1 MAWRVMADELS
12 KEEPPSPDPPFWG
25 SNYTPSQES
34 QDVQDFI
41 GRRRLRILNGQD
53 PEKMPDKFTPLV
65 NLLKFEWPKN
75 ENARQWASS
84 KPWDDETTWSR
95 NCKPNKRQK
104 KLALAGWRHEH
115 HACDRGDGCSCSQ
128 QLCWPIRAIPALSV
142 QSNQSSHQAVIKAAI
157 RVQRAPQPVCAA
169 TRSLTLVNSA
179 VRLHACRECTV
190 KAGTKYGR

>member
-1 MAWRVMADELS
+1 MADDLS

-104 KLALAGWRHEH
+104 KLELGGATSITPATEGTVAAAASSFAGP
-115 HACDRGDGCSCSQ
+115 SVPF
-128 QLCWPIRAIPALSV
+128 QL
-142 QSNQSSHQAVIKAAI
+142 
-157 RVQRAPQPVCAA
+157 
-169 TRSLTLVNSA
+169 
-179 VRLHACRECTV
+179 
-190 KAGTKYGR
+190 

>member
-1 MAWRVMADELS
+1 MAGRGMAADLS

-104 KLALAGWRHEH
+104 KL
-115 HACDRGDGCSCSQ
+115 
-128 QLCWPIRAIPALSV
+128 
-142 QSNQSSHQAVIKAAI
+142 NQSD
-157 RVQRAPQPVCAA
+157 PV
-169 TRSLTLVNSA
+169 SSKKWPSSISFWQNETLVSM
-179 VRLHACRECTV
+179 EFV
-190 KAGTKYGR
+190 KSKSLN